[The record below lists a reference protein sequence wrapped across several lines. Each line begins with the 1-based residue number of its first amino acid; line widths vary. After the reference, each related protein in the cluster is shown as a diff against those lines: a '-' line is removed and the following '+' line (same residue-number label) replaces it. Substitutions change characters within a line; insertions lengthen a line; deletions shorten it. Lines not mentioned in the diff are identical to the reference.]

1 MQDLIDRA
9 AMHED
14 TDVEALRDLAT
25 TISVEGIEPTPRL
38 MTDGGVTTAGD
49 VDLLLARDPVLWRHW
64 TDLEDEVDR

>member
-1 MQDLIDRA
+1 MQSFVERA
-9 AMHED
+9 EAAEAD
-14 TDVEALRDLAT
+14 DVQGLRDLSAAV
-25 TISVEGIEPTPRL
+25 SVEGTEPTPRL